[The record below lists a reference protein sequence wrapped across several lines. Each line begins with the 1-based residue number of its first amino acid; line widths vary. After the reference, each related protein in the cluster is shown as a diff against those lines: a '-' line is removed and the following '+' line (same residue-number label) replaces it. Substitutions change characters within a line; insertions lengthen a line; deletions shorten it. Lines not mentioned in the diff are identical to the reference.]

1 MRLLR
6 KIKYIIAAGAAGGV
20 LASYLAV
27 SAAESVLEEKYRE
40 DPALYVHQNSRSKW
54 DFNWD
59 RYDIHFQISSVKY
72 LLIVKLE
79 I

>member
-20 LASYLAV
+20 LASYLTV
-27 SAAESVLEEKYRE
+27 SAAEVANEEKYRE
-40 DPALYVHQNSRSKW
+40 DPTLFSQNSSRSKW

-59 RYDIHFQISSVKY
+59 K
-72 LLIVKLE
+72 
-79 I
+79 